1 MKLVGD
7 YFARLFLARWF
18 VTTFALLALLSVVDS
33 IGAADILPEDSG
45 SLDALKYTLLR
56 LPSLYDRIFMFALFV
71 SLLLTFLS
79 LIRRQELVG
88 FVSMSISP
96 LMQVRALIPM
106 VLLISIGSLLV
117 IDQTLPRTVSALER
131 WLGSDAFMEEDA
143 GKPRS
148 LWIADANSFV
158 EIGAI
163 QGAELSDV
171 TVYRRDGAGRI
182 SSITRADSARYGDT
196 GWVLNRA
203 SSISL
208 EYSETP
214 PLQIWQTDQTPVT
227 LQKLGTSPRNLSLI
241 DQYNLAQ
248 LRGSGVRPS
257 TAYLVWF
264 FDRLTMPIIAI
275 GFVLVAVPLMQALGR
290 RQTGDQRLMIGIAI
304 GFGYFIFDG
313 VLKTVAEG
321 GGIALPMAIGLP
333 MMLLLGLGIHLNLNV
348 ERVK

>member
-1 MKLVGD
+1 MKLVRG
-7 YFARLFLARWF
+7 YFARLFLARWC

-33 IGAADILPEDSG
+33 IGAADILPDDSG
-45 SLDALKYTLLR
+45 ALDTLQYTFLR

-88 FVSMSISP
+88 FVSMSVSP
-96 LMQVRALIPM
+96 IMQVRALIPP
-106 VLLISIGSLLV
+106 VLVVTVASLLL
-117 IDQTLPRTVSALER
+117 IDQTLPRTVSSLEN
-131 WLGSDAFMEEDA
+131 WLGADAFVEEDA

-148 LWIADANSFV
+148 LWVADASAFV
-158 EIGAI
+158 EIGTF
-163 QGAELSDV
+163 QGNQLTDV
-171 TVYRRDGAGRI
+171 VIYDRDGAGKI
-182 SSITRADSARYGDT
+182 SAITYAKHARFT
-196 GWVLNRA
+196 ENGWALSEQ
-203 SSISL
+203 SSLSL
-208 EYSETP
+208 DYSEIP
-214 PLQIWQTDQTPVT
+214 PVEMWVTDQTPIT
-227 LQKLGTSPRNLSLI
+227 LQKLGTSPRNLSLTE
-241 DQYNLAQ
+241 QYNLSR

-264 FDRLTMPIIAI
+264 FDRLTMPLVAL

-304 GFGYFIFDG
+304 GFAYFIFDG

-321 GGIALPMAIGLP
+321 GGISLPMAIGLP
-333 MMLLLGLGIHLNLNV
+333 ILLLLGLGIHLNLNT

>member
-1 MKLVGD
+1 MKRVRG
-7 YFARLFLARWF
+7 YFASLFLARWF

-33 IGAADILPEDSG
+33 IGAADILPDDSG

-96 LMQVRALIPM
+96 LMQARALIPT
-106 VLLISIGSLLV
+106 VLVVSITSLLI
-117 IDQTLPRTVSALER
+117 IDQTVPRTVLALES
-131 WLGSDAFMEEDA
+131 WLGTDAFMEEDA

-148 LWIADANSFV
+148 LWIADDGTFA
-158 EIGAI
+158 EIGSV
-163 QGAELSDV
+163 QGDVLSDV
-171 TVYRRDGAGRI
+171 VVYQRDGTGKL
-182 SSITRADSARYGDT
+182 SSITYADRARFT
-196 GWVLNRA
+196 GQGWAL
-203 SSISL
+203 SDPSGISL
-208 EYSETP
+208 DYSDAS
-214 PLQIWQTDQTPVT
+214 PLMLWQTEQTPVT
-227 LQKLGTSPRNLSLI
+227 LQKLGTSPRNLSLS
-241 DQYNLAQ
+241 DQYDLSQ

-275 GFVLVAVPLMQALGR
+275 GFVFVAVPLMQALGR

-321 GGIALPMAIGLP
+321 GGISLPMAIGLP
-333 MMLLLGLGIHLNLNV
+333 ILLLLGLGIHLNLNA

>member
-1 MKLVGD
+1 MKLVRG
-7 YFARLFLARWF
+7 YFARLFLARWC

-33 IGAADILPEDSG
+33 IGAADILPDDSG
-45 SLDALKYTLLR
+45 SLDTLQYTLLR

-88 FVSMSISP
+88 FVSMSVSP
-96 LMQVRALIPM
+96 IMQVRALIPP
-106 VLLISIGSLLV
+106 VLVVTVASLLL
-117 IDQTLPRTVSALER
+117 IDQTLPRTVSSLEN
-131 WLGSDAFMEEDA
+131 WLGADAFVEEDA

-148 LWIADANSFV
+148 LWVADANAFV
-158 EIGAI
+158 EIGTF
-163 QGAELSDV
+163 QGNQLTDV
-171 TVYRRDGAGRI
+171 VIYDRDGAGKI
-182 SSITRADSARYGDT
+182 SAITYAKRARFT
-196 GWVLNRA
+196 ENGWALSEQR
-203 SSISL
+203 SL
-208 EYSETP
+208 SLDYSEIP
-214 PLQIWQTDQTPVT
+214 PVEMWVTDQTPIT
-227 LQKLGTSPRNLSLI
+227 LQKLGTSPRNLSLTE
-241 DQYNLAQ
+241 QYNLSR

-264 FDRLTMPIIAI
+264 FDRLTMPIVAL

-304 GFGYFIFDG
+304 GFAYFIFDG

-321 GGIALPMAIGLP
+321 GGISLPMAIGLP
-333 MMLLLGLGIHLNLNV
+333 ILLLLGLGIHLNLNT

>member
-1 MKLVGD
+1 MKLVRG

-33 IGAADILPEDSG
+33 IGAADILPDDSS
-45 SLDALKYTLLR
+45 SLDAVKYTLLR

-71 SLLLTFLS
+71 SLLLTFIS

-88 FVSMSISP
+88 FVSMSVSP
-96 LMQVRALIPM
+96 IMQVRALIPS
-106 VLLISIGSLLV
+106 VLLVTIASLLL
-117 IDQTLPRTVSALER
+117 IDQTLPRTVSSLEN
-131 WLGSDAFMEEDA
+131 WLGADAFAEEDA

-148 LWIADANSFV
+148 LWVADADSFV
-158 EIGAI
+158 EIGGF
-163 QGAELSDV
+163 QGNELSDV
-171 TVYRRDGAGRI
+171 VIYERDGAGKI
-182 SSITRADSARYGDT
+182 STITYAGSAKYSNGD
-196 GWVLNRA
+196 WRLSDQR
-203 SSISL
+203 SL
-208 EYSETP
+208 SLDYSDIA
-214 PLQIWQTDQTPVT
+214 PLVIWSTDQTPIT
-227 LQKLGTSPRNLSLI
+227 LQKLGTSPRNLSLS
-241 DQYNLAQ
+241 DQYNLSR

-304 GFGYFIFDG
+304 GFAYFIFDG

-321 GGIALPMAIGLP
+321 GGLSLPMAIGLP
-333 MMLLLGLGIHLNLNV
+333 MLLLLGLGIHLNLNT

>member
-1 MKLVGD
+1 MKLVRG
-7 YFARLFLARWF
+7 YFARLFLARWC

-33 IGAADILPEDSG
+33 IGAADILPDDSTA
-45 SLDALKYTLLR
+45 LDALKYTLLR

-96 LMQVRALIPM
+96 LMQIRALVPT
-106 VLLISIGSLLV
+106 VLIISVASLLA
-117 IDQTLPRTVSALER
+117 IDQTLPRTVSTLEN

-158 EIGAI
+158 ELGSV
-163 QGAELSDV
+163 QGTELSDV
-171 TVYRRDGAGRI
+171 VVYQRDGAGKI
-182 SSITRADSARYGDT
+182 SAITYAESARFVG
-196 GWVLNRA
+196 
-203 SSISL
+203 SSWALRNAHSVSL
-208 EYSETP
+208 DYSETSA
-214 PLQIWQTDQTPVT
+214 LETWRTDQTPVT
-227 LQKLGTSPRNLSLI
+227 LQKLGTSPRNLSLR
-241 DQYNLAQ
+241 DQYGLSQ

-290 RQTGDQRLMIGIAI
+290 RQTGDRRLMIGIAV

-313 VLKTVAEG
+313 VLKTVAES
-321 GGIALPMAIGLP
+321 GGISLPMAIGLP
-333 MMLLLGLGIHLNLNV
+333 ILLLLGLGIHLNLNV

>member
-1 MKLVGD
+1 MKLVRG

-56 LPSLYDRIFMFALFV
+56 IPSLYDRIFMFALFV

-88 FVSMSISP
+88 FVSMSVSP
-96 LMQVRALIPM
+96 IMQVRALIPS
-106 VLLISIGSLLV
+106 VLVVTIASLLV
-117 IDQTLPRTVSALER
+117 IDQTLPRTVSSLEN
-131 WLGSDAFMEEDA
+131 WLGADAFAEEDA

-148 LWIADANSFV
+148 LWVADATSFV
-158 EIGAI
+158 EIGSF
-163 QGAELSDV
+163 QGNELSNV
-171 TVYRRDGAGRI
+171 VIYHRDGAVKI
-182 SSITRADSARYGDT
+182 STITYADQARFSDR
-196 GWVLNRA
+196 GWVLRNQK
-203 SSISL
+203 SL
-208 EYSETP
+208 SLDYTEIEP
-214 PLQIWQTDQTPVT
+214 AELWVTDQTPVT
-227 LQKLGTSPRNLSLI
+227 LQKLGTSPRNLSLSE
-241 DQYNLAQ
+241 QYNLSR

-264 FDRLTMPIIAI
+264 FDRLTMPIVAL

-304 GFGYFIFDG
+304 GFAYFIFDG

-321 GGIALPMAIGLP
+321 GGISLPMAIGLP
-333 MMLLLGLGIHLNLNV
+333 ILLLMGLGIHLNLNT

>member
-1 MKLVGD
+1 MKRVRE
-7 YFARLFLARWF
+7 YFGRLFLARWF

-33 IGAADILPEDSG
+33 IGAADILPENSTA
-45 SLDALKYTLLR
+45 LDALRFTVLR

-71 SLLLTFLS
+71 SLLLTFVS

-88 FVSMSISP
+88 FVAMSVSP
-96 LMQVRALIPM
+96 LMQIRALLPM
-106 VLLISIGSLLV
+106 VLLVAIGSIIV
-117 IDQTLPRTVSALER
+117 IDQTLPRTVSALEN
-131 WLGSDAFMEEDA
+131 WLGADVFMEEDA

-148 LWIADANSFV
+148 LWIANETSFA
-158 EIGAI
+158 EIGSVR
-163 QGAELSDV
+163 GRELSNIV
-171 TVYRRDGAGRI
+171 LYHRDGAGAVAA
-182 SSITRADSARYGDT
+182 ITHANKAQFDGRGWILESPTTTRLDDSEPT
-196 GWVLNRA
+196 TSTV
-203 SSISL
+203 
-208 EYSETP
+208 
-214 PLQIWQTDQTPVT
+214 WQTDQTPVT
-227 LQKLGTSPRNLSLI
+227 LQKLGTSPRNLSLV
-241 DQYNLAQ
+241 DQYELSK

-264 FDRLTMPIIAI
+264 FDRLTMPVIAF

-321 GGIALPMAIGLP
+321 GGLSLPIAIGLP
-333 MMLLLGLGIHLNLNV
+333 MGVLLGLGIYLNLEI

>member
-1 MKLVGD
+1 MKLVRG

-33 IGAADILPEDSG
+33 IGAADILPEDSE

-56 LPSLYDRIFMFALFV
+56 IPSLYDRIFMFALFV

-88 FVSMSISP
+88 FVSMSVSP
-96 LMQVRALIPM
+96 IMQVRALVPS
-106 VLLISIGSLLV
+106 VLVVTIASLLV
-117 IDQTLPRTVSALER
+117 IDQTLPRTVSSLES
-131 WLGSDAFMEEDA
+131 WLGADAFAEEDA

-148 LWIADANSFV
+148 LWVADATSFV
-158 EIGAI
+158 EIGSF
-163 QGAELSDV
+163 QGNELSDV
-171 TVYRRDGAGRI
+171 VIYQRDGAGII
-182 SSITRADSARYGDT
+182 STITYAEQARFSER
-196 GWVLNRA
+196 GWVLNNQK
-203 SSISL
+203 SL
-208 EYSETP
+208 SLDYSEIAP
-214 PLQIWQTDQTPVT
+214 IELWVTDQTPVT
-227 LQKLGTSPRNLSLI
+227 LQKLGTSPRNLSLSE
-241 DQYNLAQ
+241 QYNLSR

-264 FDRLTMPIIAI
+264 FDRLTMPIVAI

-304 GFGYFIFDG
+304 GFAYFIFDG

-321 GGIALPMAIGLP
+321 GGISLPMAIGLP
-333 MMLLLGLGIHLNLNV
+333 IFLLMGLGIHLNLNT

>member
-1 MKLVGD
+1 MKRVRA

-45 SLDALKYTLLR
+45 PLDALKYTLLR

-88 FVSMSISP
+88 FVSMSVSP
-96 LMQVRALIPM
+96 LMQARALIPT
-106 VLLISIGSLLV
+106 VLVISIASLLF
-117 IDQTLPRTVSALER
+117 IDQTVPRTVSVLEN
-131 WLGSDAFMEEDA
+131 WLGTDAFMEEDA

-148 LWIADANSFV
+148 LWIADAGSFV
-158 EIGAI
+158 EIGSV
-163 QGAELSDV
+163 QGDELSDV
-171 TVYRRDGAGRI
+171 VVYQRDGAGKL
-182 SSITRADSARYGDT
+182 SAITYADRARFT
-196 GWVLNRA
+196 GQGWALSNPN
-203 SSISL
+203 SISL
-208 EYSETP
+208 DYSDTAPIE
-214 PLQIWQTDQTPVT
+214 LWQTDQTPVT
-227 LQKLGTSPRNLSLI
+227 LQKLGTSPRNLSLGE
-241 DQYNLAQ
+241 QYDLSQ

-264 FDRLTMPIIAI
+264 FDRLTMPIIAL

-321 GGIALPMAIGLP
+321 GGISLPMAIGLP
-333 MMLLLGLGIHLNLNV
+333 ILLLLGLGIHLNLNA

>member
-1 MKLVGD
+1 MKLVRG
-7 YFARLFLARWF
+7 YFARLFLARWC

-33 IGAADILPEDSG
+33 IGAADILPDDSTAT
-45 SLDALKYTLLR
+45 DALKYTLLR

-96 LMQVRALIPM
+96 LMQIRALVPT
-106 VLLISIGSLLV
+106 VLIISVASLLA
-117 IDQTLPRTVSALER
+117 IDQTLPRTVSVLES

-158 EIGAI
+158 ELGGV
-163 QGAELSDV
+163 QGTELSDV
-171 TVYRRDGAGRI
+171 VIYQRDGAGKI
-182 SSITRADSARYGDT
+182 SAITYAETARFVG
-196 GWVLNRA
+196 
-203 SSISL
+203 SSWALSNARSVSL
-208 EYSETP
+208 DYSDVSTLET
-214 PLQIWQTDQTPVT
+214 WQTDQTPVT
-227 LQKLGTSPRNLSLI
+227 LQKLGTSPRNLSLR
-241 DQYNLAQ
+241 DQYGLSQ

-264 FDRLTMPIIAI
+264 FDRLTMPIVAI
-275 GFVLVAVPLMQALGR
+275 GFALVAVPLMQALGR
-290 RQTGDQRLMIGIAI
+290 RQTGDRRLMIGIAV

-313 VLKTVAEG
+313 VLKTVAES
-321 GGIALPMAIGLP
+321 GGISLPMAIGLP
-333 MMLLLGLGIHLNLNV
+333 ILLLLGLGIHLNLNV

>member
-1 MKLVGD
+1 MKLVRG

-33 IGAADILPEDSG
+33 IGAADILPDESG
-45 SLDALKYTLLR
+45 ALDALKYTLLR

-96 LMQVRALIPM
+96 LMQIRALLPM
-106 VLLISIGSLLV
+106 VLLISVSSLLI

-131 WLGSDAFMEEDA
+131 WLGSDAFMEEDM
-143 GKPRS
+143 GKPRA
-148 LWIADANSFV
+148 LWIADADAFV
-158 EIGAI
+158 EIGAL
-163 QGAELSDV
+163 QGTELSDV
-171 TVYRRDGAGRI
+171 TVYSRDGEGKI
-182 SSITRADSARYGDT
+182 SSITYADTARYTGE
-196 GWVLNRA
+196 GWVLETPNN
-203 SSISL
+203 ISL
-208 EYSETP
+208 EYADAAALT
-214 PLQIWQTDQTPVT
+214 LWRTDQTPAT
-227 LQKLGTSPRNLSLI
+227 LQKLGTSPRNLSLQ
-241 DQYNLAQ
+241 DQYSLAQ

-264 FDRLTMPIIAI
+264 FDRLSMPIIAL

-304 GFGYFIFDG
+304 GFGFFIFDG

-321 GGIALPMAIGLP
+321 GGISLPMAIGLP
-333 MMLLLGLGIHLNLNV
+333 ILLLLGLGVHLNLTV

>member
-1 MKLVGD
+1 MKLVRG

-88 FVSMSISP
+88 FVSMSVSP
-96 LMQVRALIPM
+96 IMQVRALVPS
-106 VLLISIGSLLV
+106 VLLVTIASLLV
-117 IDQTLPRTVSALER
+117 IDQTLPRTVSSLEN
-131 WLGSDAFMEEDA
+131 WLGADAFAEEDA

-148 LWIADANSFV
+148 LWVADETSFV
-158 EIGAI
+158 EIGSL
-163 QGAELSDV
+163 QGDELSDIV
-171 TVYRRDGAGRI
+171 IYQRDGAGKI
-182 SSITRADSARYGDT
+182 STITYAGRADFTDR
-196 GWVLNRA
+196 GWTL
-203 SSISL
+203 SEQKSL
-208 EYSETP
+208 SLDYAEIDP
-214 PLQIWQTDQTPVT
+214 IDLWATDQTPAT
-227 LQKLGTSPRNLSLI
+227 LQKLGTSPRNLSLSE
-241 DQYNLAQ
+241 QYNLSR

-264 FDRLTMPIIAI
+264 FDRLTMPIVAI

-304 GFGYFIFDG
+304 GFAYFIFDG

-321 GGIALPMAIGLP
+321 GGISLPMAIGLP
-333 MMLLLGLGIHLNLNV
+333 ILLLMGLGIHLNLNT

>member
-1 MKLVGD
+1 MKLVRG
-7 YFARLFLARWF
+7 YFARLFLARWC

-33 IGAADILPEDSG
+33 IGAADILPDDSG
-45 SLDALKYTLLR
+45 SLDALQYTLLR

-88 FVSMSISP
+88 FVSMSVSP
-96 LMQVRALIPM
+96 IMQVRALIPP
-106 VLLISIGSLLV
+106 VLVVTVASLLL
-117 IDQTLPRTVSALER
+117 IDQTLPRTVSTLEN
-131 WLGSDAFMEEDA
+131 WLGASAFVEEDA

-148 LWIADANSFV
+148 LWVADANAFV
-158 EIGAI
+158 EIGTF
-163 QGAELSDV
+163 QGNQLTDV
-171 TVYRRDGAGRI
+171 VIYDRDGAGKI
-182 SSITRADSARYGDT
+182 SAITYAERARFT
-196 GWVLNRA
+196 GNGWALSGQR
-203 SSISL
+203 SL
-208 EYSETP
+208 SLDYSEIP
-214 PLQIWQTDQTPVT
+214 PVETWVTDQTPVT
-227 LQKLGTSPRNLSLI
+227 LQKLGTSPRNLSLTE
-241 DQYNLAQ
+241 QYNLSR

-264 FDRLTMPIIAI
+264 FDRLTMPIVAL

-304 GFGYFIFDG
+304 GFAYFIFDG

-321 GGIALPMAIGLP
+321 GGISLPMAIGLP
-333 MMLLLGLGIHLNLNV
+333 IALLLGLGIHLNLNT

>member
-1 MKLVGD
+1 MKLVRG

-96 LMQVRALIPM
+96 IMQVRALIPS
-106 VLLISIGSLLV
+106 VLVVTIASLLV
-117 IDQTLPRTVSALER
+117 IDQTLPRTVSALEN
-131 WLGSDAFMEEDA
+131 WLGADAFAEEDA

-148 LWIADANSFV
+148 LWVADATSFV
-158 EIGAI
+158 EIGSF
-163 QGAELSDV
+163 QGNELSDV
-171 TVYRRDGAGRI
+171 VIYQRDGAGKI
-182 SSITRADSARYGDT
+182 STVTYAARARFTDQ
-196 GWVLNRA
+196 GWAL
-203 SSISL
+203 SEQKSL
-208 EYSETP
+208 SLDYADIDP
-214 PLQIWQTDQTPVT
+214 IDLWVTDQTPIT
-227 LQKLGTSPRNLSLI
+227 LQKLGTSPRNLSLNE
-241 DQYNLAQ
+241 QYSLSR

-264 FDRLTMPIIAI
+264 FDRLTMPIVAL

-304 GFGYFIFDG
+304 GFAYFIFDG

-321 GGIALPMAIGLP
+321 GGISLPMAIGLP
-333 MMLLLGLGIHLNLNV
+333 ILLLVGLGIHLNLNA

>member
-1 MKLVGD
+1 MKLVRS

-106 VLLISIGSLLV
+106 VLLISIASLLV

-158 EIGAI
+158 EIGTI
-163 QGAELSDV
+163 QGSELSDL
-171 TVYRRDGAGRI
+171 TVYLRDGAGRI
-182 SSITRADSARYGDT
+182 SSITRAESAQYRDT
-196 GWVLNRA
+196 SWVLSGA
-203 SSISL
+203 TSISL

-227 LQKLGTSPRNLSLI
+227 LQKLGTSPRNLSLS

-264 FDRLTMPIIAI
+264 FDRLTMPLIAI

-321 GGIALPMAIGLP
+321 GGISLPMAIGLP
-333 MMLLLGLGIHLNLNV
+333 ILLLLGLGIHLNLKV